1 MAGQVGARVRLLV
14 VLEARVRSRELGL
27 LQHHRRSPEQHLWA
41 ESALE
46 TVSVCWECSRD
57 SICGLRV
64 L

>member
-46 TVSVCWECSRD
+46 TVSVSPPRV
-57 SICGLRV
+57 GLSLLV
-64 L
+64 C